1 MSETMKTSPKSGLA
15 LRLLRYSLPYWR
27 SMLLSLVLILIISAM
42 INYLPVLIKRMTDSC
57 LLNEEIGAEERLKGL
72 TRLSLLYIALALAG
86 HLIGYVQAMLTAW
99 LGQRIIYDLR
109 VSLFRKVIHLHQGH
123 FDHTPVGSL
132 LTRVTS
138 DIDRLQRF
146 VTDGVVGTVADVFML
161 GTIMVYMLL
170 IHVKVALVLFAMLP
184 PLFVVLFL
192 INGKLRNANRQIR
205 KRQAALNALLQEDIV
220 GMTTI
225 QLFNREPAAQEEFTE
240 RNTDLRSAHFEE
252 VRWFSLYFPV
262 IESGQ
267 AIAFILILGAGGYL
281 LLANSGVISLGVL
294 VAFLTYIRNFF
305 RPLGSLSDKA
315 GMFQMAMAAA
325 ERVFALIDIPEEIP
339 DPKEPLEF
347 GPDGGKSQTQ
357 AALEPATPAQ
367 SVHKHTRYVS
377 AGGNIEFRD
386 VWFAYD
392 GENWVIKDLSFAV
405 RPGEVIAVV
414 GATGAGKTTIVN
426 LIGRF
431 YDIQRGAVTIDGRDV
446 RAFRKTDLRQR
457 LGYVFQDP
465 FIFAG
470 TVAENISL
478 LNPDLS
484 RDDLVA
490 AAKTVNAHGFI
501 NDMPDGYDTALNERG
516 EGLSLGQKQLLSMAR
531 TLAQNPEL
539 LFILDEA
546 TASVDTATEMLIQDA
561 LGKLMRNRT
570 SIVIAHR
577 LSTIRHANR
586 ILVMRHG
593 ELVDEG
599 THDEL
604 MLRRGYYRQLH
615 ELLQHS
621 PR

>member
-1 MSETMKTSPKSGLA
+1 MTESVKTPAKSRLA
-15 LRLLRYSLPYWR
+15 RRLLRYSLPYWR
-27 SMLLSLVLILIISAM
+27 WMLVSVILILIISAM

-57 LLNEEIGAEERLKGL
+57 LLNKELAADERLTGL
-72 TRLSLLYIALALAG
+72 TRLSMLYIALALGG
-86 HLIGYVQAMLTAW
+86 HMIGYVQALLTAW

-109 VSLFRKVIHLHQGH
+109 VSLFRKVVHLHQGH

-138 DIDRLQRF
+138 DVDRLQRF

-161 GTIMVYMLL
+161 GSIMVYMLL
-170 IHVKVALVLFAMLP
+170 IHVKVALVLFAVLP
-184 PLFVVLFL
+184 LLFVVLFF

-205 KRQAALNALLQEDIV
+205 KRQASLNALLQEDLV

-225 QLFNREPAAQEEFTE
+225 QLFNREPAAQDEFTE
-240 RNTDLRSAHFEE
+240 RNAHLRAAHFEE

-267 AIAFILILGAGGYL
+267 AIAFVLILGAGGFL
-281 LLANSGVISLGVL
+281 LLRNSSLISLGVL
-294 VAFLTYIRNFF
+294 IAFLTYIRNFF

-339 DPKEPLEF
+339 DPQEPLAPESI
-347 GPDGGKSQTQ
+347 DGK
-357 AALEPATPAQ
+357 
-367 SVHKHTRYVS
+367 
-377 AGGNIEFRD
+377 IEFRD
-386 VWFAYD
+386 VSFAYQD
-392 GENWVIKDLSFAV
+392 DNWVLKNLNFSV

-414 GATGAGKTTIVN
+414 GATGAGKSTIVN

-431 YDIQRGAVTIDGRDV
+431 YDVQQGAVMIDSRDV
-446 RAFRKTDLRQR
+446 RAFRKIDLRRR

-465 FIFAG
+465 FVFAG

-484 RDDLVA
+484 REDLIA
-490 AAKTVNAHGFI
+490 AAQTVNAHGFI
-501 NDMPDGYDTALNERG
+501 SDMTDGYDTILNERG

-531 TLAQNPEL
+531 TLAQDPEL
-539 LFILDEA
+539 LFVLDEA
-546 TASVDTATEMLIQDA
+546 TASVDTATEVLIQDA
-561 LGKLMRNRT
+561 LGKLMHNRT

-577 LSTIRHANR
+577 LSTIRHADR

-599 THDEL
+599 THDQL
-604 MLRRGYYRQLH
+604 MLRRGYYRRLY

>member
-1 MSETMKTSPKSGLA
+1 MTENMKTAPKSGMA

-27 SMLLSLVLILIISAM
+27 LMLLSLVLILIISAM
-42 INYLPVLIKRMTDSC
+42 INYLPVLIKRITDSC
-57 LLNEEIGAEERLKGL
+57 LLNKEIAAEERLKGL
-72 TRLSLLYIALALAG
+72 TRLSVLYIALALGG

-138 DIDRLQRF
+138 DVDRLQRF

-161 GTIMVYMLL
+161 ASIMVYMLL
-170 IHVKVALVLFAMLP
+170 IHVKIALVLFAVLP
-184 PLFVVLFL
+184 VLFVILFF

-205 KRQAALNALLQEDIV
+205 KRQASLNALLQEDLV

-225 QLFNREPAAQEEFTE
+225 QLFNREPAAQDEFTE
-240 RNTDLRSAHFEE
+240 RNAHLRAAHFEE

-267 AIAFILILGAGGYL
+267 AIAFVLILGVGGYL
-281 LLANSGVISLGVL
+281 LIGNSGLISLGVL
-294 VAFLTYIRNFF
+294 IAFLTYIRNFF

-325 ERVFALIDIPEEIP
+325 ERVFALIDIPDEIP
-339 DPKEPLEF
+339 DPEEPLALVGATLCGRPKRTQTLPTAQGGRT
-347 GPDGGKSQTQ
+347 GPPLRLDGKF
-357 AALEPATPAQ
+357 
-367 SVHKHTRYVS
+367 
-377 AGGNIEFRD
+377 EFRD
-386 VWFAYD
+386 VWFAYE
-392 GENWVIKDLSFAV
+392 GENWVIKNLSFAV
-405 RPGEVIAVV
+405 RPGEVIAIV
-414 GATGAGKTTIVN
+414 GATGAGKSTIIN

-431 YDIQRGAVTIDGRDV
+431 YDIQRGAVMIDGRDV

-478 LNPDLS
+478 LNPDLC
-484 RDDLVA
+484 RDDLIA

-501 NDMPDGYDTALNERG
+501 SDMPDGYDTVLNERG

-531 TLAQNPEL
+531 TLAQDPEL
-539 LFILDEA
+539 LFVLDEA
-546 TASVDTATEMLIQDA
+546 TASVDTATEVLIQDA
-561 LGKLMRNRT
+561 LGKLMHNRT

-604 MLRRGYYRQLH
+604 MQRRGYYRQLY

-621 PR
+621 PH

>member
-27 SMLLSLVLILIISAM
+27 FMLLSLVLILIISTM

-57 LLNEEIGAEERLKGL
+57 LLNQEIGADERLEGL
-72 TRLSLLYIALALAG
+72 TRLSILYIALALGG

-109 VSLFRKVIHLHQGH
+109 VSLFRKIIHLHQGH

-138 DIDRLQRF
+138 DVDRLQRF
-146 VTDGVVGTVADVFML
+146 VTDGVVGTVADLFML

-184 PLFVVLFL
+184 PLFVALFL

-225 QLFNREPAAQEEFTE
+225 QLFNREPAAQDEFIE
-240 RNTDLRSAHFEE
+240 RNSDLRSAHFEE

-281 LLANSGVISLGVL
+281 LLSNSGLISLGVL
-294 VAFLTYIRNFF
+294 IAFLTYIRNFF

-325 ERVFALIDIPEEIP
+325 ERVFALIDTPEEIP
-339 DPKEPLEF
+339 DPKEPLAF
-347 GPDGGKSQTQ
+347 VG
-357 AALEPATPAQ
+357 ATPCGRP
-367 SVHKHTRYVS
+367 KRTRTLPTPPGGHT
-377 AGGNIEFRD
+377 GPPLQLDGNIEFRD
-386 VWFAYD
+386 VWFAYE
-392 GENWVIKDLSFAV
+392 GENWVIKNLSFAV

-414 GATGAGKTTIVN
+414 GATGAGKSTIVN

-431 YDIQRGAVTIDGRDV
+431 YDIQQGAVTIDGQNV

-470 TVAENISL
+470 TVGENISL

-484 RDDLVA
+484 RDDLIA
-490 AAKTVNAHGFI
+490 AARTVNAHGFI
-501 NDMPDGYDTALNERG
+501 SDMPDGYDTVLNERG

-531 TLAQNPEL
+531 TLAQDPEL
-539 LFILDEA
+539 LFVLDEA
-546 TASVDTATEMLIQDA
+546 TASVDTATEVLIQDA
-561 LGKLMRNRT
+561 LGKLMHDRT

-604 MLRRGYYRQLH
+604 MLRRGYYRQLY